1 MVRYR
6 IIFSGL
12 VQGVG
17 FRYFVSRTARQHGL
31 TGFVQNLDDGRV
43 QTEVQGH
50 DEQIAEFLKT
60 VCIGNGYAMVRDYAM
75 ENLAVHLSEHTFIIE

>member
-17 FRYFVSRTARQHGL
+17 FRYFVSRTARHHDL

-43 QTEVQGH
+43 QAEVQGR
-50 DEQIAEFLKT
+50 DEQVADFLKT
-60 VCIGNGYAMVRDYAM
+60 VRSGNGYAMVRDYTM
-75 ENLAVHLSEHTFIIE
+75 ENLEVRLSEHTFIIE

>member
-6 IIFSGL
+6 IVFSGL

-17 FRYFVSRTARQHGL
+17 FRYFVSRTARHHDL

-43 QTEVQGH
+43 QAEVQG
-50 DEQIAEFLKT
+50 DTGQIAEFLKT
-60 VCIGNGYAMVRDYAM
+60 VRNGNGYAVVRDFNM
-75 ENLAVHLSEHTFIIE
+75 ENLAICPGEHIFQIE